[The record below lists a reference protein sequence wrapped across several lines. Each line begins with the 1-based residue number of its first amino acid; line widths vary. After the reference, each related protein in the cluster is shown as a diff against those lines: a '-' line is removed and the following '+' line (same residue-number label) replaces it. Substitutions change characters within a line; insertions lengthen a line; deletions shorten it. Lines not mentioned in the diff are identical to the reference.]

1 MTTTGTS
8 SGSRWG
14 TIDHRTEGREKVDDV
29 TRALVVYVDDS
40 PCILS
45 DFACL
50 FHSFRTLS
58 PPDTH
63 LVVFAPEAILPRL
76 PDGCVKVACE
86 RLEGKWSGYG
96 YINSI
101 SCLISE
107 RSDVLSDYDRILRS
121 DADTFLLPAWNDY
134 FPSDYRVGRGLYA
147 NNQEIRDNL
156 ARVAQVL
163 GLRYLGRTNL
173 GSTHYGPSTTVCEV
187 ARLAFEIADYLYNVE
202 FSDDSGHWP
211 NWYRGVT
218 TMYANELAVNH
229 LIDVFERDAQ
239 HLDIASTS
247 REPASAHAH
256 VHCWHTD
263 ELFSK
268 FAYRA
273 GVYDALRPQDIDPY
287 EVRFYCLRNA
297 LLVRAGAG

>member
-1 MTTTGTS
+1 
-8 SGSRWG
+8 
-14 TIDHRTEGREKVDDV
+14 V

-40 PCILS
+40 PRLLS

-50 FHSFRTLS
+50 FQSFRGLWLA
-58 PPDTH
+58 DTD
-63 LVVFAPEAILPRL
+63 LVVFAPAAILPRL

-86 RLEGKWSGYG
+86 RLQGTWSGYG

-101 SCLISE
+101 SCLVSE
-107 RSDVLSDYDRILRS
+107 RSDVLDDYDRILRS
-121 DADTFLLPAWNDY
+121 DADTFLLPAW
-134 FPSDYRVGRGLYA
+134 SDYVPADFRVGRGLYA

-163 GLRYLGRTNL
+163 GLRYQGRTNL
-173 GSTHYGPSTTVCEV
+173 GSTHYGPAKTVRAVAELAMEV
-187 ARLAFEIADYLYNVE
+187 ADYLYTVE
-202 FSDDSGHWP
+202 FGARPGAWP

-229 LIDVFERDAQ
+229 LVDVFERDARQ
-239 HLDIASTS
+239 LDVASTS
-247 REPASAHAH
+247 REPAAAHAH
-256 VHCWHTD
+256 AHCWHTD

-268 FAYRA
+268 FAYRS
-273 GVYDALRPQDIDPY
+273 GTYDGLRPQDVDPS

-297 LLVRAGAG
+297 LLARAGGR

>member
-1 MTTTGTS
+1 M
-8 SGSRWG
+8 
-14 TIDHRTEGREKVDDV
+14 
-29 TRALVVYVDDS
+29 TRAVVVYVDDS
-40 PCILS
+40 PRILS

-50 FHSFRTLS
+50 FQSFRTLS
-58 PPDTH
+58 LPDTD
-63 LVVFAPEAILPRL
+63 LVVFAPEAVLPRL
-76 PDGCVKVACE
+76 PYGCVKVACE
-86 RLEGKWSGYG
+86 RLPGKWSRYG

-107 RSDVLSDYDRILRS
+107 RSDVLDDYERILRS
-121 DADTFLLPAWNDY
+121 DADTFLLPAWNSY

-156 ARVAQVL
+156 ARVAQTL

-173 GSTHYGPSTTVCEV
+173 GSTHYGPSKTVREV
-187 ARLAFEIADYLYNVE
+187 ASLAFEIAGYLYSVE

-211 NWYRGVT
+211 NWCCGVT

-229 LIDVFERDAQ
+229 LVDVFERDAR
-239 HLDIASTS
+239 HLDVASTS

-256 VHCWHTD
+256 AHCWHTD

-273 GVYDALRPQDIDPY
+273 GAYDTLPPQDIDPY

-297 LLVRAGAG
+297 LLARRNGQIACLGRRDG